1 MDLTD
6 EEQEIRR
13 EQLKR
18 WLTNRG
24 GHAKVVQDRGLT
36 QSQAS
41 FLSQLVNGYSFG
53 PRAARNLEHR
63 LGMPPKWLEMPPGWT
78 PEQHSPEGLP
88 PQSWLVAH
96 EMSPP
101 PYTDSP
107 LITWGENMHKDL
119 PQKFRVAAPDDSMA
133 PRVRVGELLEF
144 DASLTPRPGDGVLVR
159 DDAGHLYFR
168 AYREGRPGA
177 WEAAALNPAFTPL
190 DSQRDGL
197 QVLAVLT
204 AVFQRWG

>member
-1 MDLTD
+1 MESHVRDIRRTRLTELL
-6 EEQEIRR
+6 EEQKDPQQVNLAKLLRR
-13 EQLKR
+13 SPAQVSQ
-18 WLTNRG
+18 WLTGYRTITEDSAREIERNARKAA
-24 GHAKVVQDRGLT
+24 HWLDR
-36 QSQAS
+36 
-41 FLSQLVNGYSFG
+41 
-53 PRAARNLEHR
+53 
-63 LGMPPKWLEMPPGWT
+63 PPGWT
-78 PEQHSPEGLP
+78 PEQHSAGGLP

-177 WEAAALNPAFTPL
+177 WEAAALSPAFTPL